1 MQLIKK
7 SDIPKVRKRL
17 NPFISFTYEK
27 YLKTINPQ
35 KLPEDYL
42 SKIELINS
50 TYHQYTKSNFE
61 GYCLGVFILEL
72 SFIYKNELIKN
83 NYKKDIVPRLN
94 DGIDGLI
101 KALEAYKT
109 NPYNVEQVT
118 IKTKNTDNFLIDNK
132 THPKKL
138 IKDPTGHYYNIE
150 GRFAIDQLF
159 KLISNDEVI
168 DNLNKIKVNNNDKV
182 NYKYVNYFK
191 KYIGI
196 LFPYINQYFSHLK
209 SNRERYFLAADLL
222 LLIEIKP
229 KFKDFDSLKDNPK
242 ELKKKMINITKQ
254 YVK

>member
-1 MQLIKK
+1 MFFVQFFYFFCR
-7 SDIPKVRKRL
+7 DTR
-17 NPFISFTYEK
+17 
-27 YLKTINPQ
+27 INW
-35 KLPEDYL
+35 
-42 SKIELINS
+42 
-50 TYHQYTKSNFE
+50 
-61 GYCLGVFILEL
+61 
-72 SFIYKNELIKN
+72 
-83 NYKKDIVPRLN
+83 PRLN

-229 KFKDFDSLKDNPK
+229 RIKDFDSLKDNPK

-254 YVK
+254 YAK

>member
-17 NPFISFTYEK
+17 NPFISFSYEK

-109 NPYNVEQVT
+109 NPT
-118 IKTKNTDNFLIDNK
+118 MLSK
-132 THPKKL
+132 
-138 IKDPTGHYYNIE
+138 
-150 GRFAIDQLF
+150 
-159 KLISNDEVI
+159 
-168 DNLNKIKVNNNDKV
+168 
-182 NYKYVNYFK
+182 
-191 KYIGI
+191 
-196 LFPYINQYFSHLK
+196 
-209 SNRERYFLAADLL
+209 
-222 LLIEIKP
+222 
-229 KFKDFDSLKDNPK
+229 
-242 ELKKKMINITKQ
+242 
-254 YVK
+254 